1 MPTYK
6 FKAKKDDGTVY
17 EETRDAKDKF
27 SLYQEM
33 KEGGS
38 RVVRAEE
45 VTAHGS
51 LWARLLEKGR
61 EMSTI
66 STHNI
71 IIFARNLGLMS
82 TAGLSLSR
90 SLSVLRRQASNARF
104 KKIIGEIENDISS
117 GKQLYEALE
126 KHPKVFSRLFISMV
140 KSGEESGTLAESLKT
155 ISEQMDRAYTL
166 TKKVRGAMIYPA
178 VIVTVMAA
186 IGVLAMVYIVP
197 TLTTTFESMGV
208 DLPLSTRIIIGIS
221 EFLRG
226 FWLINIVGLLVL
238 VGSAIWFLRT
248 KVGHRTVDFVLL
260 HTPGIKEVVKQI
272 NSSRTGRTLSSL
284 LSSGVDYVVAI
295 GITKDVVQNTY
306 YKDALTYAESEVERG
321 NPISG
326 VFATYEHLY
335 PIFVSEMASVG
346 EETGQISEMLQN
358 TANYYEEEVSQK
370 TKNLSTIIEPVL
382 MVIMGIAV
390 GLFAFAML
398 TPMYSLVDAI

>member
-1 MPTYK
+1 MPTYT
-6 FKAKKDDGTVY
+6 FKAKKKDGTVF

-27 SLYQEM
+27 SLYQDM
-33 KEGGS
+33 KASGARVIHANEVSGG
-38 RVVRAEE
+38 
-45 VTAHGS
+45 TS
-51 LWARLLEKGR
+51 LWARLLQKGR
-61 EMSTI
+61 ELSTI
-66 STHNI
+66 STHDI

-90 SLSVLRRQASNARF
+90 ALSVLRRQASNARF
-104 KKIIGEIENDISS
+104 KKIIGEIEADIGS
-117 GKQLYEALE
+117 GKQLYEALS

-166 TKKVRGAMIYPA
+166 TKKVRGAMIYPG
-178 VIVTVMAA
+178 VIITVMLA

-197 TLTTTFESMGV
+197 TLTKTFESMDV
-208 DLPLSTRIIIGIS
+208 DLPFSTRLIIGIS
-221 EFLRG
+221 EFLRD
-226 FWLINIVGLLVL
+226 FWMLNIAALVAF
-238 VGSAIWFLRT
+238 VVAAIWFLRT
-248 KVGHRTVDFVLL
+248 PAGHRAVDFVLL
-260 HTPGIKEVVKQI
+260 HTPGVREVVKQI

-284 LSSGVDYVVAI
+284 LSSGVDYVIAI

-306 YKDALTYAESEVERG
+306 YKDALTYAEREVEQG
-321 NPISG
+321 KPISG
-326 VFATYEHLY
+326 VFAKYEKLY

-346 EETGQISEMLQN
+346 EETGQISQMLQN
-358 TANYYEEEVSQK
+358 TAEYYEEEVTQK